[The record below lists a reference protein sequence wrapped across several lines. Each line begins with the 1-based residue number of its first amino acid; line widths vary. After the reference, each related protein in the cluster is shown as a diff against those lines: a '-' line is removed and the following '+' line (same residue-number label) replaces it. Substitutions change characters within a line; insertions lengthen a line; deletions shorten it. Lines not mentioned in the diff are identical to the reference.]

1 VDPLQNSF
9 FNGQV
14 IMPDNQNIGSIVFL
28 VVILV
33 LLLQLRT
40 RRVRLLGLVLMPIF
54 MLLLTIPFIIVE
66 LFSGPLGVVLLVVGF
81 TVGAGIGVAIGSMME
96 VKIDEKDG
104 SMVLKGS
111 LLAVLL
117 WAAIIGLKIY
127 GKDLLGG
134 IGLIDAGLIT
144 STFLML
150 TVGMMISRRA
160 FVYWRYLQMKKSIAA
175 TASS

>member
-1 VDPLQNSF
+1 
-9 FNGQV
+9 
-14 IMPDNQNIGSIVFL
+14 
-28 VVILV
+28 
-33 LLLQLRT
+33 
-40 RRVRLLGLVLMPIF
+40 
-54 MLLLTIPFIIVE
+54 
-66 LFSGPLGVVLLVVGF
+66 
-81 TVGAGIGVAIGSMME
+81 

-160 FVYWRYLQMKKSIAA
+160 FVYWRYLQM
-175 TASS
+175 